1 MTSRLARYDSPR
13 MLTQKRT
20 PEPRHGERSDPG
32 ALAAALG
39 FRRVE
44 AVRIVTGPDGP
55 VAEAVGVVHR
65 YPRTVR
71 IPMAAATRLVAAGAP
86 LRVVRS

>member
-1 MTSRLARYDSPR
+1 
-13 MLTQKRT
+13 MLTQ
-20 PEPRHGERSDPG
+20 ERNGADQA

-39 FRRVE
+39 FRRIE
-44 AVRIVTGPDGP
+44 AVRIRQRAEGP

-71 IPMAAATRLVAAGAP
+71 IPLAAATRLAAAGIP
-86 LRVVRS
+86 LRIVRG

>member
-1 MTSRLARYDSPR
+1 ML
-13 MLTQKRT
+13 LTQDRN
-20 PEPRHGERSDPG
+20 G
-32 ALAAALG
+32 ADQAPVAAALG

-44 AVRIVTGPDGP
+44 SVRIFQRAEGP

-71 IPMAAATRLVAAGAP
+71 IPLSAASRLAAAGVP
-86 LRVVRS
+86 LRIVRA

>member
-1 MTSRLARYDSPR
+1 
-13 MLTQKRT
+13 MLTQKRS
-20 PEPRHGERSDPG
+20 PKPGHGERSDRA

-44 AVRIVTGPDGP
+44 AVRIVTGPEGP

-71 IPMAAATRLVAAGAP
+71 IPMAAATRLVAAGTP
-86 LRVVRS
+86 LRVVSSSA